1 MKLAIIGPSEKY
13 ASGIANYTWRLGI
26 ELNCIP
32 ILYGDMLPLFLFP
45 GRERVGA
52 SCTKIAYRRTPT
64 YLDWY
69 NPLTWIRAIREIRR
83 TDLFI
88 VEWWSCSVAHMLLFI
103 CLLSGRRFVIE
114 AHEVLDPLEQKSVL
128 LNVYGRIARRI
139 LFSKAS
145 AIVVHNHTDLSLIS
159 DKYKNVSVIPHAVY
173 DQFDKSKPKE
183 WTGAFNVMFF
193 GLIREYK
200 GIDVLIKAFNQLEH
214 TDKRLIIVGE
224 NWDKIPIPEQI
235 DIYYTNKY
243 VSDNETEWFFQ
254 QADVLVLPYTRGS
267 ASGVAAI
274 GIHYGLPIIAS
285 RVDGI
290 YEQLHDYEGVMW
302 IDPGDELA
310 LLDWLRTV
318 YDHRDRRYEVPERL
332 QWKTIKRQWEE
343 LLNGNWTYGN

>member
-1 MKLAIIGPSEKY
+1 MAKIAIIGPSEKY
-13 ASGIANYTWRLGI
+13 ASGIANYTWRLGG
-26 ELNCIP
+26 ELQAYP
-32 ILYGDMLPLFLFP
+32 ILYWNMLPKFLFP
-45 GRERVGA
+45 GATRAGKVDSRISYSSYV
-52 SCTKIAYRRTPT
+52 S
-64 YLDWY
+64 LDWY

-128 LNVYGRIARRI
+128 LNVYGRLTRRI

-145 AIVVHNHTDLSLIS
+145 AIVVHNHTDLLLIS
-159 DKYKNVSVIPHAVY
+159 NKYKNVSVIPHAVY

-183 WTGAFNVMFF
+183 WTGAFNVLFF

-235 DIYYTNKY
+235 DIYYANKY

-290 YEQLHDYEGVMW
+290 YEQLYDYEGVMW
-302 IDPGDELA
+302 IDPGDDFGLTQWLYSVA
-310 LLDWLRTV
+310 LDNRKK
-318 YDHRDRRYEVPERL
+318 RYNVPERL
-332 QWKTIKRQWEE
+332 QWTTIKRQWEE
-343 LLNGNWTYGN
+343 LCQNLK